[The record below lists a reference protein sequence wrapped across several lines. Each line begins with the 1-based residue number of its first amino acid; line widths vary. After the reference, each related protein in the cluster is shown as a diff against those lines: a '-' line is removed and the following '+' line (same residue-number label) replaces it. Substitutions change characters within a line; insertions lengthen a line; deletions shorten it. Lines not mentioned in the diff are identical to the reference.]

1 MPGPASMSEA
11 ISGFDPRSIAGC
23 QLWLDA
29 IDTSAVT
36 GSSPV
41 TAWRDK
47 SLNASN
53 TTSVAGTN
61 VLTQNAINGR
71 QAIFLNGS
79 SSFTGSTTG
88 SGTTL
93 TVCIVATQS
102 STCATNGGLVCF
114 GRAGFDDW
122 NDLGS
127 LAITNFGSIG
137 SGQMCSTRTAN
148 SQVVNT
154 GVATPFIYV
163 LVFDGTFVNSYLNG
177 TIQTAT
183 NIPLTGTFA
192 YTGYKIG
199 TRAGATVNV
208 FWTGFIGEVL
218 VYNTGLTTTERQQ
231 IEGYLGWKWGIESTP
246 ILPSSISGLA
256 MWLDGA
262 DPSTLF
268 TDTGATTAVTA
279 DGNSIAA
286 WRDKS
291 TNAYLFTQATAGSR
305 PTYKTSILNGRSIT
319 RFNGTST
326 FLQSSATLPFYTSST
341 SGGSFFVVFMATTV
355 TTQRFLMTYQNQ
367 VTNTYCGTESE
378 LGYTTGNNGQGNF
391 GMHQGCSRA
400 TIAASGTIVIN
411 SYVLMSYI
419 LGTTGTTPAN
429 STIFKNGTS
438 LTPSNDQTGFYSAG
452 SYPSA
457 NNARFL
463 NIGARVFN
471 GSQATDCFH
480 SGDIAE
486 LIWYRTPLSTTER
499 LGVESYLYSKWN
511 IPVPTQA
518 LPFTHPFSSIRP
530 FSRYF
535 NPIDIQGCV
544 LWLDATDSST
554 ITLSGVNMTQWNDK
568 SGLANNMIP
577 FSTFSNATV
586 MSSYWNGLNV
596 LNFSGAGVY
605 QAPASSA
612 VYPIDVYIVMALKDL
627 TTHVDVISLT
637 PSAAVDNFNNLG
649 FSEYIT
655 SRWYNGSSSFA
666 RTPNTQS
673 ATNETSTSFLLMNWS
688 IANNNFVIRRNGT
701 QLSQTASYTW
711 TMTAGSIF
719 QLGWRISPL
728 IFSPGSFA
736 GAFRGYIGEIVAF
749 NSQLTT
755 SQRQVVEGYLASKW
769 GLVSSLPATHP
780 FSKFPPS
787 SALPFSPTNLS
798 GCAVWLDA
806 ADLSSITLS
815 GSSVIQWNDK
825 SGNNRNA
832 VQLTPANRP
841 VYSFSDISVD
851 TTTNPAFLNMTSMPA
866 APYDI
871 FVVGRPIAS
880 TTDFRTLFRTN
891 TADPGMNPIVLESGS
906 SRIGYFTS
914 SAFAQFGS
922 YTWAPSTRNLL
933 FARMNASKT
942 MSASL
947 NGVAALTADTA
958 AGTASDVILY
968 MGALVLSGS
977 APGQQWGRINE
988 VIFYTTP
995 LSTAQRQLVEGYLAS
1010 KWALQNSLPSTH
1022 PYRNFQPAQ
1031 TSFLIITP
1039 GTIATVTL
1047 SALSGSGGTITWTTS
1062 TNAVSYK
1069 WYVGTT
1075 FPTALV
1081 SGTVGNVLTTAVS
1094 YAFLASTNYFAW
1106 VIPVSSTGTDGATT
1120 QSAAASY
1127 TAGVLITTVGAGSV
1141 SLGAGSQIVIEC
1153 WGAGG
1158 GSMGQD
1164 NSLGA
1169 GAGGAFA
1176 ITTIAQTA
1184 AFTLFYS
1191 IGAGGIG
1198 SQGSGGVGGQTW
1210 ARVGTNA
1217 VPTTSS
1223 EGARAAGGNGS
1234 GVGFPNNSTQ
1244 AANSVG
1250 QTIFIGGAGGS
1261 GGAENGGGGA
1271 ATPNGNGNNG
1281 LAGSGT
1287 AGGAA
1292 GTGGGGGG
1300 GGGGFSLSGGDGIS
1314 NVLGGGGGG
1323 GSYNNAGGM
1332 GGLPGGAGGMG
1343 WSTGNSAPSGFVNT
1357 NPHGFG
1363 GDGGRGQI
1371 RYTRT

>member
-1 MPGPASMSEA
+1 MPGPASMSES
-11 ISGFDPRSIAGC
+11 ISDFDPRSIAGC

-36 GSSPV
+36 GTSPV

-127 LAITNFGSIG
+127 LAITNFVGIG
-137 SGQMCSTRTAN
+137 SGQMGSTRTAN
-148 SQVVNT
+148 SQTVNT

-177 TIQTAT
+177 TIQTPT
-183 NIPLTGTFA
+183 NISLTGTFA

-268 TDTGATTAVTA
+268 TDTSATTAVTA

-419 LGTTGTTPAN
+419 LATTGTTPAN

-471 GSQATDCFH
+471 GSQATDCWH

-486 LIWYRTPLSTTER
+486 LIWYRTPVTTTER
-499 LGVESYLYSKWN
+499 QGIESYLSSKWN
-511 IPVPTQA
+511 ISVPTQA

-530 FSRYF
+530 FSRTF
-535 NPIDIQGCV
+535 NVVDFTATPEYWFDAADTSTISVSGNFLTTWSNKGSFTGSNVTPTTANTATSGTTRFGGNNLINIPSTQRLQFTGSFPTAGRARFVVTRQTSAGDVQYMFQGGTAV
-544 LWLDATDSST
+544 SGHDFIGIGTNTLVEVAQGQIVTLQTATISSQNNLMALLTFFNSSASAGSNRVALNGSNVTLTTSST
-554 ITLSGVNMTQWNDK
+554 AQQY
-568 SGLANNMIP
+568 
-577 FSTFSNATV
+577 F
-586 MSSYWNGLNV
+586 
-596 LNFSGAGVY
+596 
-605 QAPASSA
+605 
-612 VYPIDVYIVMALKDL
+612 
-627 TTHVDVISLT
+627 
-637 PSAAVDNFNNLG
+637 
-649 FSEYIT
+649 
-655 SRWYNGSSSFA
+655 
-666 RTPNTQS
+666 
-673 ATNETSTSFLLMNWS
+673 
-688 IANNNFVIRRNGT
+688 
-701 QLSQTASYTW
+701 
-711 TMTAGSIF
+711 AGSITTF
-719 QLGWRISPL
+719 INGTTGSGQDLGEFIS
-728 IFSPGSFA
+728 
-736 GAFRGYIGEIVAF
+736 F
-749 NSQLTT
+749 NQNLT
-755 SQRQVVEGYLASKW
+755 SQQIFAIEGYLAWKW
-769 GLVSSLPATHP
+769 GLHPSLPATHP
-780 FSKFPPS
+780 YKQFPPS

-798 GCAVWLDA
+798 GCALWLDA

-815 GSSVIQWNDK
+815 GSSVVQWNDK

-832 VQLTPANRP
+832 SGGVSPTFLTNGVIFNGTSQYLATT
-841 VYSFSDISVD
+841 YSAVPSSESV
-851 TTTNPAFLNMTSMPA
+851 
-866 APYDI
+866 
-871 FVVGRPIAS
+871 FVVVTWTG
-880 TTDFRTLFRTN
+880 
-891 TADPGMNPIVLESGS
+891 TADRNYCIIGTSATNGRNYNVL
-906 SRIGYFTS
+906 
-914 SAFAQFGS
+914 
-922 YTWAPSTRNLL
+922 
-933 FARMNASKT
+933 K
-942 MSASL
+942 
-947 NGVAALTADTA
+947 
-958 AGTASDVILY
+958 
-968 MGALVLSGS
+968 LSGS
-977 APGQQWGRINE
+977 NVIKWDKWGVAGYASTPGVLANVRFLSSGIYNG
-988 VIFYTTP
+988 TTGTTG
-995 LSTAQRQLVEGYLAS
+995 LNGGAQSTAEAFTFSGSGITHIGTGVLGDWFTGTISEIIIYNRAVTVVERQLVEGYLAS
-1010 KWALQNSLPSTH
+1010 KWGLQNSLPSTH
-1022 PYRNFQPAQ
+1022 PYRYFQPAQ
-1031 TSFLIITP
+1031 TSFVLITP
-1039 GTIATVTL
+1039 GTIASVTL

-1075 FPTALV
+1075 YPTALT
-1081 SGTVGNVLTTAVS
+1081 SGTVGAVLTTSVS
-1094 YAFLASTNYFAW
+1094 YAFIASTNYYAW

-1127 TAGVLITTVGAGSV
+1127 S
-1141 SLGAGSQIVIEC
+1141 
-1153 WGAGG
+1153 AGG
-1158 GSMGQD
+1158 G
-1164 NSLGA
+1164 
-1169 GAGGAFA
+1169 
-1176 ITTIAQTA
+1176 ITVSSSGTA
-1184 AFTLFYS
+1184 ADMTAAANTISGSF
-1191 IGAGGIG
+1191 AGVDDSFGQLPCISFGING
-1198 SQGSGGVGGQTW
+1198 TSGYTT
-1210 ARVGTNA
+1210 AYVGTNGYITFA
-1217 VPTTSS
+1217 SGQGNIPSANNPGVPSIP
-1223 EGARAAGGNGS
+1223 AIKIR
-1234 GVGFPNNSTQ
+1234 GFDSR
-1244 AANSVG
+1244 
-1250 QTIFIGGAGGS
+1250 
-1261 GGAENGGGGA
+1261 
-1271 ATPNGNGNNG
+1271 
-1281 LAGSGT
+1281 
-1287 AGGAA
+1287 
-1292 GTGGGGGG
+1292 
-1300 GGGGFSLSGGDGIS
+1300 GIS
-1314 NVLGGGGGG
+1314 CTYASGSKPSNANITYTRIVGNWYPYYSVYAGLIPLEIFLVRDATATKQYIWIKIGS
-1323 GSYNNAGGM
+1323 SYNNNGYGDSDWAVTNGSSY
-1332 GGLPGGAGGMG
+1332 LVNVAYPGAGT
-1343 WSTGNSAPSGFVNT
+1343 SIVFESSGFTGASWTATSPGSLVGLLT
-1357 NPHGFG
+1357 
-1363 GDGGRGQI
+1363 
-1371 RYTRT
+1371 

>member
-1 MPGPASMSEA
+1 MIEMPGSTFTSES
-11 ISGFDPRSIAGC
+11 ISGFDPRSVAGC

-29 IDTSAVT
+29 IDTSSLT

-41 TAWRDK
+41 TAWRNK
-47 SLNASN
+47 GLSGNNATYSGSPSISA
-53 TTSVAGTN
+53 T
-61 VLTQNAINGR
+61 AINGR
-71 QAIFLNGS
+71 QAMYFNGS
-79 SSFTGSTTG
+79 SYFTGAISGANTTTITVFIVG
-88 SGTTL
+88 SLISPFVGF
-93 TVCIVATQS
+93 S
-102 STCATNGGLVCF
+102 GLLCF
-114 GRAGFDDW
+114 GNASQLDYD
-122 NDLGS
+122 NVGS
-127 LAITNFGSIG
+127 LPITMYNADFKIYGARNSSSQPTPI
-137 SGQMCSTRTAN
+137 SAN
-148 SQVVNT
+148 V
-154 GVATPFIYV
+154 PFLYV
-163 LVFDGTFVNSYLNG
+163 LQYDGTYINTWLNG
-177 TIQTAT
+177 TQQTDPSI
-183 NIPLTGTFA
+183 NIASSGTFT
-192 YTGYKIG
+192 YTNYSVAC
-199 TRAGATVNV
+199 RAGTI
-208 FWTGFIGEVL
+208 TGQYIWSGYFGEIL
-218 VYNTGLTTTERQQ
+218 VYQSALTTTERQQ

-246 ILPSSISGLA
+246 ILPTSISGLA

-268 TDTGATTAVTA
+268 TDTSATTAVTA

-319 RFNGTST
+319 RWNGTST

-391 GMHQGCSRA
+391 GFHQGCSRA

-419 LGTTGTTPAN
+419 LATTGTTPAN

-463 NIGARVFN
+463 NIGARIFN
-471 GSQATDCFH
+471 GSQATDCWH

-486 LIWYRTPLSTTER
+486 LIWYRTPVTTTER
-499 LGVESYLYSKWN
+499 QGIESYLSTKWN
-511 IPVPTQA
+511 ISVPTQA

-530 FSRYF
+530 FSRVF
-535 NPIDIQGCV
+535 NVVDFTATPEY
-544 LWLDATDSST
+544 WFDAADTST
-554 ITLSGVNMTQWNDK
+554 ISVSGSFLTTWSNKGSFTGSNVTPTTANTATSGTTRFGGNNLINIPITQRLQFTGSFPTLGRARFIVTRQTSAGDVQYMYQGGTSVSGHDFLGIGTNTLLEIAQGQIVNLQTATISAQTN
-568 SGLANNMIP
+568 LMILL
-577 FSTFSNATV
+577 TFFN
-586 MSSYWNGLNV
+586 
-596 LNFSGAGVY
+596 
-605 QAPASSA
+605 SSA
-612 VYPIDVYIVMALKDL
+612 SAGSNRVALNGSNVTL
-627 TTHVDVISLT
+627 TTS
-637 PSAAVDNFNNLG
+637 
-649 FSEYIT
+649 IT
-655 SRWYNGSSSFA
+655 
-666 RTPNTQS
+666 
-673 ATNETSTSFLLMNWS
+673 
-688 IANNNFVIRRNGT
+688 ANQYF
-701 QLSQTASYTW
+701 
-711 TMTAGSIF
+711 AGSITTF
-719 QLGWRISPL
+719 INGTTGSGQDLGEFIS
-728 IFSPGSFA
+728 
-736 GAFRGYIGEIVAF
+736 F
-749 NSQLTT
+749 NQNLT
-755 SQRQVVEGYLASKW
+755 SQQIFAIEGYLAWKW
-769 GLVSSLPATHP
+769 GLHPSLPATHP
-780 FSKFPPS
+780 YKQFPPS

-798 GCAVWLDA
+798 GCALWLDA

-815 GSSVIQWNDK
+815 GSSVVQWNDK

-832 VQLTPANRP
+832 TGGVSPTFLTNGVIFNGTSQYLATT
-841 VYSFSDISVD
+841 YSAVPSSESV
-851 TTTNPAFLNMTSMPA
+851 
-866 APYDI
+866 
-871 FVVGRPIAS
+871 FVVVTWTG
-880 TTDFRTLFRTN
+880 
-891 TADPGMNPIVLESGS
+891 TADRNYCIIGTSATNGRNYNVL
-906 SRIGYFTS
+906 
-914 SAFAQFGS
+914 
-922 YTWAPSTRNLL
+922 
-933 FARMNASKT
+933 K
-942 MSASL
+942 
-947 NGVAALTADTA
+947 
-958 AGTASDVILY
+958 
-968 MGALVLSGS
+968 LSGS
-977 APGQQWGRINE
+977 NVIKWDKWGVAGYASTPGVLANVRFFSSGIYNG
-988 VIFYTTP
+988 TTGTTG
-995 LSTAQRQLVEGYLAS
+995 LNGGAQSTAEAFTFSGSGITHIGTGVLGDWFTGTISEIIIYNRAVTVVERQQVEGYLAS
-1010 KWALQNSLPSTH
+1010 KWALQNSLPITH

-1127 TAGVLITTVGAGSV
+1127 TAGTPVLITTVGAGSV

-1164 NSLGA
+1164 NTLGA

-1261 GGAENGGGGA
+1261 GAAENGGGGA

-1300 GGGGFSLSGGDGIS
+1300 AGGGFSLSGGDGIS